1 MAQPTI
7 KAVEMTRQIRD
18 RLYLRLKN
26 LTPAEQLAFFREH
39 ARLMNAKA
47 AKLVKTKRKSIHA
60 NASLNEN

>member
-7 KAVEMTRQIRD
+7 KAVKMTRQIRD
-18 RLYLRLKN
+18 RMYLRLKN

-47 AKLVKTKRKSIHA
+47 TKLMKTKRKRVHA
-60 NASLNEN
+60 